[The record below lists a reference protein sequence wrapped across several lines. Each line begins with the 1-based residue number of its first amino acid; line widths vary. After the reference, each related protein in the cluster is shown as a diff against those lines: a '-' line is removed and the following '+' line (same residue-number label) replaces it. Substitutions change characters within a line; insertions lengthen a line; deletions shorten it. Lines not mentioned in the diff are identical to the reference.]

1 MDYDTKIKHYVI
13 KNRKQKMFTSLKK
26 MIRNIKSVT
35 DKELQ
40 KRVINNMM
48 LAAGFHDSES
58 LTTNCTGILERWL
71 RHNGYEV

>member
-48 LAAGFHDSES
+48 LAAGFHDSEN
-58 LTTNCTGILERWL
+58 LTTNCTGILECWL
-71 RHNGYEV
+71 KHNGYEV